1 MVAYF
6 EKNNLM
12 NILQSGFR
20 SRRRTTDHL
29 LRLHDAIYKAIANKR
44 SVLTVFL
51 DIEKAYDMVCRE
63 ALLLK
68 LLQLGITGEM
78 FNFIKSF
85 LTNRSFQVRI
95 DSSYSEVKN
104 LENGVPQGSIL
115 NPILFSILINDLPN
129 VFSCPAAL
137 YTDDCCFWQV
147 GTDISQLNNNYYSRQ
162 SQQCSDL
169 VQQMGF
175 QNFSPK
181 ICCCTF
187 YPQAN
192 CTRYKD

>member
-1 MVAYF
+1 MIPIHKANKPSNLALSYRPTSLTSNMCKLIVAKRLRWYLQ
-6 EKNNLM
+6 KNNLI

-29 LRLHDAIYKAIANKR
+29 LRLHDAIYEAIANKR
-44 SVLTVFL
+44 SVLSVFL
-51 DIEKAYDMVCRE
+51 EIEKAYDMVCRE

-68 LLQLGITGEM
+68 LLQLGITGEI
-78 FNFIKSF
+78 FSFIKSF

-115 NPILFSILINDLPN
+115 SPILFSILINDLPD

-137 YTDDCCFWQV
+137 YAEFAVFGKLAQ
-147 GTDISQLNNNYYSRQ
+147 ISAS
-162 SQQCSDL
+162 
-169 VQQMGF
+169 
-175 QNFSPK
+175 
-181 ICCCTF
+181 
-187 YPQAN
+187 
-192 CTRYKD
+192 